1 MQQTLFFIPHWL
13 LDGPL
18 LIGWLCVGALIFI
31 WQFLK
36 HGNSNETW
44 SFLPIFLIV
53 AAAIYFVI
61 PRVEVF
67 GIDPKNPT
75 GPLVVQGL
83 AVRGYGLMLLTAIIA
98 GVALV
103 MSRCEKIGVT
113 KDQITQLAFWMML
126 CGIAGARLFYVI
138 QKSDQFFPNGLT
150 FGSLADTVNMTKGG
164 LVVYGSLIGG
174 TLAALVFLKLN
185 QLPVWRT
192 ADLIAPG
199 MVLGLA
205 IGRIGCLMNGCCYGG
220 VCSAEYPALTFPAG
234 SPPYMRQ
241 LETGDLLGVTGTL
254 DRDEANQFPVTVEQV
269 TADSFASENG
279 IEAGD
284 QLRVRLHRGDSDLL
298 RFAKGSLGT
307 PSFDGDWP
315 IALIQTSDG
324 KQIAVPV
331 NALPTRS
338 ARTHP
343 TQIYSSI
350 NALLLCMVLWYFWT
364 LNHNDGQ
371 VFALML
377 ILYAIGRFLMEIV
390 RQDEAGQFGTGW
402 TISQLVS
409 MLMVLVGFAM
419 FALAK
424 SKFQPIAE
432 VQPTVYLSQSNH

>member
-1 MQQTLFFIPHWL
+1 MQQTLFIIPHWL
-13 LDGPL
+13 LNGPL
-18 LIGWLCVGALIFI
+18 LIGWLCVGVLLFA
-31 WQFLK
+31 WQYFK

-44 SFLPIFLIV
+44 SFLPVFLIV

-67 GIDPKNPT
+67 GINPDNPT
-75 GPLVVQGL
+75 GPLIVQGL
-83 AVRGYGLMLLTAIIA
+83 AVRGYGLMLLTAIVA
-98 GVALV
+98 GVGLV

-113 KDQITQLAFWMML
+113 RDQITQLGFWMML
-126 CGIAGARLFYVI
+126 CGIAGARAFFVI
-138 QKSDQFFPNGLT
+138 QKSDQFFPNGFT
-150 FGSLADTVNMTKGG
+150 FEALAHTVNMTQGG

-174 TLAALVFLKLN
+174 AFGGLIFLKLN

-220 VCSAEYPALTFPAG
+220 VCSNEYPAVTFPAG

-241 LETGDLLGVTGTL
+241 LETGDLLGISGTL
-254 DRDEANQFPVTVEQV
+254 DRDPKTPFPVTVERV
-269 TADSFASENG
+269 STDSFASQQG
-279 IEAGD
+279 IVAGD
-284 QLRVRLHRGDSDLL
+284 QLRVGLHRGDSDLL
-298 RFAKGSLGT
+298 RFAKGAIGK
-307 PSFDGDWP
+307 PNIDQNWP
-315 IALIQTSDG
+315 IAVIQTSTG
-324 KQIAVPV
+324 KQITVPV
-331 NALPTRS
+331 SALPSRS

-343 TQIYSSI
+343 TQIYSAI

-364 LNHNDGQ
+364 LDHRDGQ

-377 ILYAIGRFLMEIV
+377 ILYPIGRFLMEIV
-390 RQDEAGQFGTGW
+390 RQDEAGQFGTGL

-409 MLMVLVGFAM
+409 LLMLLAGFAI

-424 SKFQPIAE
+424 DKFQQVAE
-432 VQPTVYLSQSNH
+432 VQPTA

>member
-18 LIGWLCVGALIFI
+18 LIGWLCVGALILV
-31 WQFLK
+31 WQYLK
-36 HGNSNETW
+36 HGFSNETF

-61 PRVEVF
+61 PRVEVL
-67 GIDPKNPT
+67 GINPDDPM

-83 AVRGYGLMLLTAIIA
+83 AVRGYGLMLLTAIVA
-98 GVALV
+98 GVGLT
-103 MSRCEKIGVT
+103 MSRCEKIGVSR
-113 KDQITQLAFWMML
+113 DQITQLAFWMML

-138 QKSDQFFPNGLT
+138 QKSDQIFPDGLS
-150 FGSLADTVNMTKGG
+150 FQSLTRIVDMTKGG

-174 TLAALVFLKLN
+174 TLAALIFLKLN

-220 VCSAEYPALTFPAG
+220 VCSNEYPAVTFPAG

-241 LETGDLLGVTGTL
+241 LETGDLLGISGKL
-254 DRDEANQFPVTVEQV
+254 ERDKATPFPVTVEQV
-269 TADSFASENG
+269 SEDSFASQHG
-279 IEAGD
+279 IVVGD
-284 QLRVRLHRGDSDLL
+284 QLRVGHGDSDLL
-298 RFAKGSLGT
+298 RFVKGTSGKSSVDADL
-307 PSFDGDWP
+307 PVAVIKVNDGRE
-315 IALIQTSDG
+315 II
-324 KQIAVPV
+324 VPV
-331 NALPTRS
+331 SALPDRS

-343 TQIYSSI
+343 TQIYSTV
-350 NALLLCMVLWYFWT
+350 NAFLLCMVLWYFWT
-364 LNHNDGQ
+364 LNRRDGQ

-377 ILYAIGRFLMEIV
+377 ILYPVGRFLMEIV
-390 RQDEAGQFGTGW
+390 RQDEAGQFGTGL

-409 MLMVLVGFAM
+409 LGMVLIGFAM
-419 FALAK
+419 FAMAK
-424 SKFQPIAE
+424 SKFQQVAQRPGGPILAPE
-432 VQPTVYLSQSNH
+432 G

>member
-18 LIGWLCVGALIFI
+18 LIGWLCVGVLLFI

-53 AAAIYFVI
+53 AAAIYFVV

-67 GIDPKNPT
+67 GIDPDNPT
-75 GPLVVQGL
+75 GPLIVQGL
-83 AVRGYGLMLLTAIIA
+83 AVRGYGLMLLSAIVA
-98 GVALV
+98 GVSLV
-103 MSRCEKIGVT
+103 MSRCEKIGVSR
-113 KDQITQLAFWMML
+113 DQITQLAFWMML

-150 FGSLADTVNMTKGG
+150 FEALAKTFNMTQGG

-174 TLAALVFLKLN
+174 TIAGLIFLKLN
-185 QLPVWRT
+185 RLPVWRT

-220 VCSAEYPALTFPAG
+220 VCSDEYPAVTFPAG

-241 LETGDLLGVTGTL
+241 LETGDLLGITGTL
-254 DRDEANQFPVTVEQV
+254 DRDEKTTFPVTVERV
-269 TADSFASENG
+269 SEGSFANQQG
-279 IEAGD
+279 IVAGD
-284 QLRVRLHRGDSDLL
+284 ELRVRLHRGDSELL
-298 RFAKGSLGT
+298 RFAKSATGK
-307 PSFDGDWP
+307 PSFDQEWP
-315 IALIQTSDG
+315 IGLIQTSAG
-324 KQIAVPV
+324 KEIVIPV
-331 NALPTRS
+331 SVLPDRS

-343 TQIYSSI
+343 TQIYSAI
-350 NALLLCMVLWYFWT
+350 NALLLSMLLWYFWT
-364 LNHNDGQ
+364 LKRHDGQ

-377 ILYAIGRFLMEIV
+377 ILYPIGRFLMEIV
-390 RQDEAGQFGTGW
+390 RQDEAGQFGTGL

-409 MLMVLVGFAM
+409 LVMVLAGFAM
-419 FALAK
+419 YAMSK
-424 SKFQPIAE
+424 SKFQQVAE
-432 VQPTVYLSQSNH
+432 VQQPAH